1 MDQPSRLGWASW
13 PKPKGGS
20 CSTAPKCVDG
30 SAGGCNTVMWQ
41 CLQAERPGRESGL
54 RPTRQALPGG
64 CWAGADHRHMCKLC
78 WTLVVVASTV
88 WGSWGPRI
96 SGRVK
101 TAKSAAAEFPT
112 VGKTHQPVGKTHRLV
127 GAISAVGDSAVGT
140 RFRDTVS
147 GNPEIP
153 KISCTLYIKGEVP
166 RDVKFPRKPGAT
178 APGMDGQAP
187 SPGGA
192 VAM

>member
-1 MDQPSRLGWASW
+1 MQDRCVPWARTPWEVETICLTSSW
-13 PKPKGGS
+13 S
-20 CSTAPKCVDG
+20 
-30 SAGGCNTVMWQ
+30 VMIRGLW
-41 CLQAERPGRESGL
+41 CALSSGL
-54 RPTRQALPGG
+54 RIRLTTPDTQGDSSPGG